1 MWEPTIPGMGFNHR
15 KLEDQRRCPLWVINR
30 HSVQERRCPL
40 YPRKR
45 TSIIVNGILALFH
58 SVRSTIS
65 LAIQK
70 ARMNGHLGSTTMRS
84 KKFNLPAGGLR
95 DCTKSLYFALSPHG
109 ALCAKPVMPQAKN
122 ALSEE
127 KSRLD
132 YVQRVHWQ
140 FRSEQVG
147 LRSCAGQSPQ
157 GAVDA
162 GVRTVCASAAQSQQT
177 RGASSRPACVEGSAG
192 PRCRTL
198 PLLVIP
204 QRDHPHQQQRLAAA
218 WLRSLQCQAFKG
230 CRGGQWS
237 ACAVRHC
244 ADIEGSRRTPLR

>member
-1 MWEPTIPGMGFNHR
+1 MGMCFEHCGAGR
-15 KLEDQRRCPLWVINR
+15 L
-30 HSVQERRCPL
+30 
-40 YPRKR
+40 
-45 TSIIVNGILALFH
+45 GILRL
-58 SVRSTIS
+58 SLRRLRSP
-65 LAIQK
+65 AQK
-70 ARMNGHLGSTTMRS
+70 VYILH
-84 KKFNLPAGGLR
+84 KK
-95 DCTKSLYFALSPHG
+95 LSPHG

-127 KSRLD
+127 KSGLD

-177 RGASSRPACVEGSAG
+177 RGASLRPACVEGSVG

-204 QRDHPHQQQRLAAA
+204 QRDHPHQQQRLAA
-218 WLRSLQCQAFKG
+218 FKG
-230 CRGGQWS
+230 CRGGQCS
-237 ACAVRHC
+237 VCAVRHC
-244 ADIEGSRRTPLR
+244 ADIEGSRRRHCANDAHPTQRPCRPIGGRLVW